1 MGNPEPGYWVHAR
14 SPDLRRWGPGLAWR
28 WGCGKA
34 GRWGICGGSSSRSY
48 KPFPA
53 PEGTLY
59 KSSTNIHYTPAGLAV
74 NQVKQNRDIKY
85 RASAPLE
92 SAILVGGPWGAGGEE
107 GRGPADASKG
117 SGSWSRA
124 RGRAV
129 GARSWGTRE
138 PRPEAGELDG
148 VGWGVGVGKF
158 GWAGSGRG
166 SAGCGGVGGGGKG
179 EALT

>member
-14 SPDLRRWGPGLAWR
+14 SPDLRRWGPGLAWG
-28 WGCGKA
+28 WGWGKA
-34 GRWGICGGSSSRSY
+34 GRWDICGGSSSRSY

-74 NQVKQNRDIKY
+74 NQVKQNRDIKH

-124 RGRAV
+124 RAV
-129 GARSWGTRE
+129 GQWG
-138 PRPEAGELDG
+138 P
-148 VGWGVGVGKF
+148 
-158 GWAGSGRG
+158 
-166 SAGCGGVGGGGKG
+166 GVGGHGNPDLRPGSWTELGGEWGWRSSGGRDPGGAVRGAG
-179 EALT
+179 EGGGRP